1 MNSDDGRR
9 RPHSLGTRPRPT
21 PSYRYVFGFGGYWVS
36 QRTSG
41 VLKLANASGLHSA
54 RTFAVL
60 GGLYAGVSCF
70 MQRLRQ
76 KSDAVNAGVSGCS
89 TGLVLGW
96 GTGGWIGGLQSCV
109 LFGAFSYFLDGTSLG
124 GSAEAAEG
132 GRCRRRVGVMGTTGK
147 ERGRRGREGELGTS
161 TTTTATAAVTAASGG
176 SERIRSVLL
185 PALPLLRG
193 DYFR

>member
-1 MNSDDGRR
+1 
-9 RPHSLGTRPRPT
+9 
-21 PSYRYVFGFGGYWVS
+21 
-36 QRTSG
+36 
-41 VLKLANASGLHSA
+41 
-54 RTFAVL
+54 
-60 GGLYAGVSCF
+60 

-147 ERGRRGREGELGTS
+147 ERGRRGREWELGTA
-161 TTTTATAAVTAASGG
+161 TTATATTATAVAVATAASGG

-185 PALPLLRG
+185 PALPLMRG